1 MTSAPDPAVY
11 DIAIIGAG
19 LGGLSAAI
27 ALRRAGHSVTVY
39 ERRAFANEVGASLS
53 LASNGARLLASWD
66 VDLAAARPVT
76 LRSLIRHDWTTGA
89 VVGTYPLGDYRARF
103 GTDYHNLHRAD
114 LHRVLKETAV
124 ARDGK
129 GGRPAVLKTWRKATA
144 LDPET
149 GAVRFGDGEEETRHD
164 VVVCADGIRSA
175 MRGEMGVT
183 PDVTPSE
190 SCCYR
195 CIITRD
201 KLAALGL
208 AAFADDSA
216 IDFWGGDGIDKI
228 VMSPCAGNSVVS
240 CYCFYPSSKNDD
252 DAASSSASSDGSW
265 HTAAT
270 GAQLAATFPTLDPR
284 LRLLFEHASD
294 VHMWRLQHH
303 APYRYWTRG
312 VATLLGD
319 AAHPMMPDQS
329 QGACMAVEDAGALG
343 ILFGKRYVGV
353 VGGVRD
359 RLLLYERVRRERATR
374 VQEASRRAR
383 TDISERIGW
392 SSASDRPG
400 KLTIEEVCGYDMEA
414 HVAEVVAAWQREKS
428 EVDIAT
434 ESKSNR

>member
-1 MTSAPDPAVY
+1 MTSPPDPAVY

-76 LRSLIRHDWTTGA
+76 LRSLIRRDWTTGA

-114 LHRVLKETAV
+114 LHRVLKETA
-124 ARDGK
+124 
-129 GGRPAVLKTWRKATA
+129 ATA

-149 GAVRFGDGEEETRHD
+149 GAVRFGDGEEEEEETRHD

-175 MRGEMGVT
+175 MRAEMGVT

-201 KLAALGL
+201 TLAAPGL

-216 IDFWGGDGIDKI
+216 IEFWGGDGIDKI
-228 VMSPCAGNSVVS
+228 VVSPCAGNSVVS

-252 DAASSSASSDGSW
+252 AASSASSDSSW

-270 GAQLAATFPTLDPR
+270 GARLAATFPTLDPR

-294 VHMWRLQHH
+294 VHVWRLQHH
-303 APYRYWTRG
+303 APYRCWTRG

-343 ILFGKRYVGV
+343 ILFGERYVGV
-353 VGGVRD
+353 VAGVRD

-428 EVDIAT
+428 EVDTGT

>member
-1 MTSAPDPAVY
+1 MTSPPDPAVY

-114 LHRVLKETAV
+114 LHRVLRETAV

-129 GGRPAVLKTWRKATA
+129 GGGRPAVLKTWRKATA

-149 GAVRFGDGEEETRHD
+149 GAVR
-164 VVVCADGIRSA
+164 A

-216 IDFWGGDGIDKI
+216 IEFWGGDGIDKI
-228 VMSPCAGNSVVS
+228 VMSPCAGNSLVS

-252 DAASSSASSDGSW
+252 DAASSDSSW

-428 EVDIAT
+428 EVDTGT